1 MILSAPDTALHRAAA
16 HLDAA
21 LFLALR
27 HAQDD
32 DDDELLGPWADTAH
46 RINLASSGLLQGP
59 YAPIEPV
66 EHPDCLTA
74 LQAAA
79 EQIAQVRPGIDA
91 PLPHLALTLQHL
103 AAALQ
108 HAQTDRDAPPSP
120 PSQR

>member
-32 DDDELLGPWADTAH
+32 DDELLGPWADTAY

-79 EQIAQVRPGIDA
+79 EQIALLRPGIDA
-91 PLPHLALTLQHL
+91 PLAHLALTLLHL
-103 AAALQ
+103 AVALQ
-108 HAQTDRDAPPSP
+108 HAQTDRDAPPSA

>member
-21 LFLALR
+21 LSLALR
-27 HAQDD
+27 HAQD
-32 DDDELLGPWADTAH
+32 DDDELLGPWADTAY
-46 RINLASSGLLQGP
+46 RINLASSGLLPGP

-66 EHPDCLTA
+66 KHPDCLTA

-91 PLPHLALTLQHL
+91 PLADLALTLQHL

-120 PSQR
+120 PSRR